1 MDFTLLT
8 SLISEGKMTVED
20 AIVLM
25 IRERAILVD
34 ENNNTGNSN
43 LFRNKNNL

>member
-1 MDFTLLT
+1 MDFALLT
-8 SLISEGKMTVED
+8 SLISEGKMTIED

-34 ENNNTGNSN
+34 ENNN
-43 LFRNKNNL
+43 NNAS